1 MTKRQLIYL
10 RMTSILSVLV
20 NYIIIYN
27 QQNGIFYE
35 IDSATETTMVTIFNF
50 YGAMDLQGCNYIMG
64 KSHKKQNTV
73 KV

>member
-10 RMTSILSVLV
+10 CMTSILSVLV

-27 QQNGIFYE
+27 QKTGIFYE
-35 IDSATETTMVTIFNF
+35 IDSATETTMVTIVNF
-50 YGAMDLQGCNYIMG
+50 YEAMDLQGCNYIMS
-64 KSHKKQNTV
+64 KSNKKQNTV